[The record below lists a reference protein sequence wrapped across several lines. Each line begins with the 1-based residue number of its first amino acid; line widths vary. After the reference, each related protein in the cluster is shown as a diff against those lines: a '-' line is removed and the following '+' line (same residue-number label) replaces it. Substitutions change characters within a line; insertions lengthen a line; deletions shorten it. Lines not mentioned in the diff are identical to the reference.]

1 MINWEE
7 KEMTA
12 FEIDWI
18 PTSKGVSVLEC
29 EIDWTPANRDWTW
42 TGK

>member
-1 MINWEE
+1 MV
-7 KEMTA
+7 A

-18 PTSKGVSVLEC
+18 PTSKGIGIVTC

>member
-1 MINWEE
+1 MV
-7 KEMTA
+7 A

-18 PTSKGVSVLEC
+18 PTSKGINQVTG